1 MRVVLPCLC
10 YLLLSFSFKMHAQNL
25 RHSWKDQFKRGSFV
39 SLEKELDSIIQTNHP
54 DKKEALKILGDLY
67 KVRGDVETAHF
78 YWVQS
83 DSISTT
89 INPGL
94 DSKAIEL
101 AHLSNFYYE
110 KFNPE
115 MTKLYNDSLIV
126 VVSQL
131 KNLVTKDYWVWNVI
145 AQSNKL
151 SLREQNAERLLNTYE
166 QHVFPFYE
174 KNIRNYKSNNDFRF
188 ELARTYHLY
197 ANAHVDLV
205 HAFNSNLTNRGM
217 LIRLE
222 NKANLLYNKAIA
234 IYTNM
239 FGPDHYEIA
248 RVSYVKALLYQYAH
262 PEPNAFEF
270 EKIID
275 LFEVALAVFDIKNT
289 KNIVNISEALGC
301 AKQYHRSL
309 YQAYRLNDDLN
320 LKHKQDS
327 IFGLSKNLWVEGIG
341 VFKSKNPNQLI
352 SLYGLS
358 PFTERIY
365 QIYHEYNVMGIG
377 TLNDVFYCMQQL
389 KYQDK
394 KQWNESQNT
403 VVKSIEDVQ
412 QELNERQCYL
422 EFLSVPKPVVL
433 IVSRD
438 QFNLVEL
445 DLDKSDIDLFYKA
458 IQTRDFY
465 DYVTSSIKL
474 SRILFRYVKLSKYDE
489 LFISPSGWFTQ
500 IAFQALLVSSS
511 NTSTKDYRKL
521 DYLLNHVDI
530 QYLFSACDLKV
541 SSSIRPW
548 QMDLFVPQY
557 NDNLSLPF
565 AELFAKEFKHVANL
579 YKGQDAISSTF
590 KNTTS
595 SILHYSGHGN
605 GSDVQRESAELKFSD
620 CSIGIKDIYDTKLHP
635 NLVILNACSSGK
647 GVFNSGDGVN
657 GFPRAFYMMGT
668 QQSLSTFWNLDDRAS
683 HKIMELFYQNL
694 ARGLESNR
702 SLREGQRDYISSAQN
717 SNLAAPYYWAGHQF
731 YGPSQSFQKQME
743 TEGLGWF
750 YYTIGV
756 LCCSLLIPYIL
767 LKTRPAKS

>member
-1 MRVVLPCLC
+1 MRVILPCLFF
-10 YLLLSFSFKMHAQNL
+10 LILFFNSNL
-25 RHSWKDQFKRGSFV
+25 FGQSDRPSWKKQFERGSFD
-39 SLEKELDSIIQTNHP
+39 SLEKKLDSIIQTSHLE
-54 DKKEALKILGDLY
+54 KKEALKILGDLY
-67 KVRGDVETAHF
+67 KVRGDIETAYF
-78 YWVQS
+78 YWKQS
-83 DSISTT
+83 DSILNT

-94 DSKAIEL
+94 NSKAIEL

-131 KNLVTKDYWVWNVI
+131 KNLVTQDCWIWNVM

-151 SLREQNAERLLNTYE
+151 SLSEGNAKRLLNKYE
-166 QHVFPFYE
+166 QNVFPFYE
-174 KNIRNYKSNNDFRF
+174 KNIRNYKSNNDFHF

-205 HAFNSNLTNRGM
+205 HAFNSDLTNRGM

-234 IYTNM
+234 IYTSM

-248 RVSYVKALLYQYAH
+248 RVAYVKGLLYQYAH

-270 EKIID
+270 KKTID
-275 LFEVALAVFDIKNT
+275 LFEAALAVFDINNT
-289 KNIVNISEALGC
+289 KNIVNVGEALGC
-301 AKQYHRSL
+301 AKQYHRTL
-309 YQAYRLNDDLN
+309 YQKYRLTSDIE
-320 LKHKQDS
+320 LKGKQDS
-327 IFGLSKNLWVEGIG
+327 IFNLSKKLWKDGINS
-341 VFKSKNPNQLI
+341 FKTKNPNQLI
-352 SLYGLS
+352 ALYGLS

-365 QIYHEYNVMGIG
+365 QIYHEYKVMGIVDV
-377 TLNDVFYCMQQL
+377 NDVFHCMQQL

-394 KQWNESQNT
+394 KKWNESQNT
-403 VVKSIEDVQ
+403 IVNSIEDVQ
-412 QELNERQCYL
+412 HQLNVRQCYL
-422 EFLSVPKPVVL
+422 EFLSVPKPMVL
-433 IVSRD
+433 LVSRD

-445 DLDKSDIDLFYKA
+445 DVDKSDVDLFYKA
-458 IQTRDFY
+458 INTRDFN

-474 SRILFRYVKLSKYDE
+474 SRILFRYVELSKYDE

-500 IAFQALLVSSS
+500 IAFQALLVSSL

-548 QMDLFVPQY
+548 QIDLFVPQY

-565 AELFAKEFKHVANL
+565 AELFAKEFKYGANL

-590 KNTTS
+590 KNTIS

-605 GSDVQRESAELKFSD
+605 GSDVQREAAELTFSD
-620 CSIGIKDIYDTKLHP
+620 CSIGIKDIYESKVHP

-668 QQSLSTFWNLDDRAS
+668 QQILSTFWDLDDRAS
-683 HKIMELFYQNL
+683 HKIMETFYQNL
-694 ARGLESNR
+694 ALGIGSNH
-702 SLREGQRDYISSAQN
+702 SLRQGQRNYISSAKN
-717 SNLAAPYYWAGHQF
+717 SSMAAPYYWAGHQF
-731 YGPSQSFQKQME
+731 YGPNQSFQKQME
-743 TEGLGWF
+743 AIGLERF
-750 YYTIGV
+750 YYIIGAI
-756 LCCSLLIPYIL
+756 CCGLLIIYIFF
-767 LKTRPAKS
+767 KIRPAKS

>member
-1 MRVVLPCLC
+1 MRVTLPCLYFLILFFNC
-10 YLLLSFSFKMHAQNL
+10 HLYSQIDRQA
-25 RHSWKDQFKRGSFV
+25 WKDQFKRGSFDF
-39 SLEKELDSIIQTNHP
+39 LEKELDSIIQTNHP
-54 DKKEALKILGDLY
+54 EKKEALKILGDLY
-67 KVRGDVETAHF
+67 KVRGDVETAYF
-78 YWVQS
+78 YWKQS
-83 DSISTT
+83 DAILNR
-89 INPGL
+89 IHPGL
-94 DSKAIEL
+94 NSKAIKL
-101 AHLSNFYYE
+101 AHLSNFYFE

-126 VVSQL
+126 VVSKL
-131 KNLVTKDYWVWNVI
+131 KNIAKADSWIWNVI

-151 SLREQNAERLLNTYE
+151 PLDKKNGEILFHKYE
-166 QHVFPFYE
+166 QYVFPYYE
-174 KNIRNYKSNNDFRF
+174 KNIQNYKTNKAFSFQ
-188 ELARTYHLY
+188 LARTYHLY
-197 ANAHVDLV
+197 ANAYVDLV
-205 HAFNSNLTNRGM
+205 HAFNSDLSNRDI

-222 NKANLLYNKAIA
+222 NKANRLYNKALA
-234 IYTNM
+234 IYTNT
-239 FGPDHYEIA
+239 FGTDHYEIA
-248 RVSYVKALLYQYAH
+248 RVRYVKALLYQYAH
-262 PEPNAFEF
+262 PESNSIVH
-270 EKIID
+270 KKTID
-275 LFEVALAVFDIKNT
+275 LFEAALAVFDLKNT
-289 KNIVNISEALGC
+289 NNIVNIGEALGC

-309 YQAYRLNDDLN
+309 YQTYRLNIN
-320 LKHKQDS
+320 KVLKYKQDS
-327 IFGLSKNLWVEGIG
+327 IFKLSKKLWIEGVH

-365 QIYHEYNVMGIG
+365 QIYYEYSVMGIG
-377 TLNDVFYCMQQL
+377 NLNDVFYCMQQL

-412 QELNERQCYL
+412 QELNETQCYL
-422 EFLSVPKPVVL
+422 EFSSVPKPVVL

-445 DLDKSDIDLFYKA
+445 DVDKSDVDLFYKA
-458 IQTRDFY
+458 IQARDFN

-474 SRILFRYVKLSKYDE
+474 SRILFRYVELSKYDE
-489 LFISPSGWFTQ
+489 LFISPSGWFSQ

-548 QMDLFVPQY
+548 QIDLFVPQY

-565 AELFAKEFKHVANL
+565 AELFAKEFKYSANL

-590 KNTTS
+590 KNTIS

-605 GSDVQRESAELKFSD
+605 GSDVQREAAELTFSD
-620 CSIGIKDIYDTKLHP
+620 CSIGIKDIYETKVHP

-657 GFPRAFYMMGT
+657 GFPRAFYMMGA
-668 QQSLSTFWNLDDRAS
+668 QQILSTFWDLDDRAS
-683 HKIMELFYQNL
+683 HKIMESFYQNL
-694 ARGLESNR
+694 ALGIGSNH
-702 SLREGQRDYISSAQN
+702 SLRQGQRNYISSAKN
-717 SNLAAPYYWAGHQF
+717 SSMAAPYYWAGHQL
-731 YGPSQSFQKQME
+731 YGPNQSFQKQMGAI
-743 TEGLGWF
+743 GLERF
-750 YYTIGV
+750 YYTIGAI
-756 LCCSLLIPYIL
+756 CCGLLIIYIL
-767 LKTRPAKS
+767 FKIRPAKS